1 MLRVGS
7 GFAPLF
13 LVFRAEKMAD
23 NQAITQKI
31 MGLVEP
37 IVREEFLELVDVE
50 LHSSGKRW
58 ALRIYI
64 DKEGGVTIG
73 DCERISREVGR
84 TLDVEEVIDH
94 PYTLE
99 VSSPGLTRPL
109 KKKRDFERYAGK
121 MVRVITSSLLDDRN
135 DFRGEI
141 GSVTEEEVEIR
152 VKMDIYRIPFC
163 AIKKAHLE
171 FDL

>member
-1 MLRVGS
+1 MPIGS
-7 GFAPLF
+7 GFGPLF
-13 LVFRAEKMAD
+13 LVFRAKKMAYD
-23 NQAITQKI
+23 QAITQKI

-37 IVREEFLELVDVE
+37 IVRDEFLELVDVE
-50 LHSSGKRW
+50 FHPSGKRW
-58 ALRIYI
+58 SLRIYI

-109 KKKRDFERYAGK
+109 KKRRDFERYEGK
-121 MVRVITSSLLDDRN
+121 MVRVITSSLLDGRN

-141 GSVTEEEVEIR
+141 GSVTEEEVEVR
-152 VKMDIYRIPFC
+152 ANMDIYRIPFY